1 MKARDIPKDAFPIV
15 LESDDPNVPSLI
27 WGGHVTIVFERKK
40 KEEENGARTEEAA
53 QGS

>member
-15 LESDDPNVPSLI
+15 LESDDPNEPPLI
-27 WGGHVTIVFERKK
+27 WGGHISIAIVRKK
-40 KEEENGARTEEAA
+40 NKEENRARDEEAA